1 MQMEGSYVLTVVLT
15 GISVVFLG
23 LILLIFFVWLMG
35 KIFDA
40 IKSNGKKK
48 SETKTAV
55 PETKAT
61 PASAPA
67 PAMEVEDGIS
77 DEIVAVIA
85 AAVAAMSGSYTVKS
99 VRKATA
105 KSSRRTAWGMQ
116 GVSVSTKVF

>member
-40 IKSNGKKK
+40 IKSNSKKK
-48 SETKTAV
+48 AETKTAV
-55 PETKAT
+55 PETKAA
-61 PASAPA
+61 PASASAPA
-67 PAMEVEDGIS
+67 MEIEDGIS

-85 AAVAAMSGSYTVKS
+85 AAVAAMSDSYTVKS
-99 VRKATA
+99 VRKSTA
-105 KSSRRTAWGMQ
+105 KSSRRTAWGIQ
-116 GVSVSTKVF
+116 GVSESTKVF

>member
-1 MQMEGSYVLTVVLT
+1 MEMEGTYVLTVVLT

-40 IKSNGKKK
+40 IKSNSKKK
-48 SETKTAV
+48 A
-55 PETKAT
+55 ETKAAAPEVKSVT
-61 PASAPA
+61 APA
-67 PAMEVEDGIS
+67 PAMEIEDGIS

-99 VRKATA
+99 VRKSTA
-105 KSSRRTAWGMQ
+105 KSSRRTAWGIQ
-116 GVSVSTKVF
+116 GVSESTKVF

>member
-40 IKSNGKKK
+40 IKSNSKKEA
-48 SETKTAV
+48 ETKTAV
-55 PETKAT
+55 PETKA
-61 PASAPA
+61 A

-85 AAVAAMSGSYTVKS
+85 AAVAAMSDSYTVKS
-99 VRKATA
+99 VRKSTA
-105 KSSRRTAWGMQ
+105 KSSRRTAWGIQ
-116 GVSVSTKVF
+116 GVNESTKVF